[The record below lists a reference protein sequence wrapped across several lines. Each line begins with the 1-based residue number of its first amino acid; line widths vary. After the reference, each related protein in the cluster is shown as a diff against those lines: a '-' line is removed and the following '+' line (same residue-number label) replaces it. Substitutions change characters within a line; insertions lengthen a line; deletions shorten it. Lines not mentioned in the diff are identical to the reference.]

1 MVFNGNQGWDPMLN
15 AKCRAQFT
23 NPNKSVEFICGPST
37 EPMWKGSNHST
48 YEIVSKKYRD
58 FAKIYNQL
66 KKKGYDTSKF
76 ADEFKQYEPYIKE
89 ELLEYVQALEEASK
103 RPAVEWTLPTT
114 NNYSADMMPSRIQ
127 SLIAKASGKS
137 RKKRRRYY
145 TNEPTYMNYRDD
157 LSPIKEGGSRRRRTR
172 RR

>member
-1 MVFNGNQGWDPMLN
+1 
-15 AKCRAQFT
+15 
-23 NPNKSVEFICGPST
+23 
-37 EPMWKGSNHST
+37 MWKGSNHST

-89 ELLEYVQALEEASK
+89 ELLEYVPALEEASK

-114 NNYSADMMPSRIQ
+114 NNYSADNKFPMMPSRIQ
-127 SLIAKASGKS
+127 WPISNISRTKTSDKSTRNNRKHYGKNDEAYM
-137 RKKRRRYY
+137 KK
-145 TNEPTYMNYRDD
+145 YRDD
-157 LSPIKEGGSRRRRTR
+157 LSRKDVGGSRRRRTR